1 MQTYAPEHYVIENAK
16 KQDYLSFYKQE
27 IEYRKAFLYPPF
39 HDMIKILVQ
48 DQQESRVWQKANA
61 LSQQLQPIVNQQKET
76 ELIGP
81 FVDIIKK
88 IRNKYRVVLLIKGKD
103 LQEIKDY
110 IRTQNILQQQGV
122 LIDVDPL

>member
-1 MQTYAPEHYVIENAK
+1 M
-16 KQDYLSFYKQE
+16 
-27 IEYRKAFLYPPF
+27 
-39 HDMIKILVQ
+39 
-48 DQQESRVWQKANA
+48 
-61 LSQQLQPIVNQQKET
+61 
-76 ELIGP
+76 IGP